1 MRTCPIA
8 LIAAVAMTAAGC
20 ETGDTAPPPV
30 DGPGGGGLSIVWS
43 SRPAVIPSEPS
54 SDITI
59 ERAVFHQEEL
69 RVVGDAGPFD
79 LKREELEW
87 SRGIVPTALPVTG
100 ALPGLYSRLLFE
112 LDGDDDQ
119 GEEEYAYEITGTVKV
134 TDTFRPFTV
143 RDTSGAD
150 LMLEFS
156 IALPAGASA
165 TIPVRVE
172 IDKIVEA
179 VDFQSVPMQ
188 SGRYLVDQSS
198 SQIAAV
204 RAAVRA
210 AFGIH
215 GPS

>member
-1 MRTCPIA
+1 MCSYRPLA
-8 LIAAVAMTAAGC
+8 LIAVAMTAAGC

-30 DGPGGGGLSIVWS
+30 DGPGGGGLILQWS
-43 SRPAVIPSEPS
+43 SRPTVIPSEPS
-54 SDITI
+54 SNITI
-59 ERAVFHQEEL
+59 ERAIFRQDSL

-79 LKREELEW
+79 LEREKLEW

-112 LDGDDDQ
+112 LEGDDDD

-134 TDTFRPFTV
+134 SDTFRPFTI
-143 RDTSGAD
+143 RDTSDAD

-156 IALPAGASA
+156 ITLPAGAGA

-179 VDFQSVPMQ
+179 VDFQSVSMED
-188 SGRYLVDQSS
+188 GRYLVEKSS
-198 SQIAAV
+198 PQISAV
-204 RAAVRA
+204 RAAARA